1 MATLG
6 EWTVI
11 LQFFGVILNFRLSD
25 KSKKNIFH
33 GLWLLSTVEMMS
45 KCWKLMHDP
54 QDNGF
59 TLQSFELSKGTKGTV
74 P

>member
-11 LQFFGVILNFRLSD
+11 LQFIVVMLNLRWLTNQ
-25 KSKKNIFH
+25 KNIFY

-45 KCWKLMHDP
+45 KYWKLMHDP

-59 TLQSFELSKGTKGTV
+59 TLQSFELSKGIKGTL

>member
-11 LQFFGVILNFRLSD
+11 LQFIVVILNLRWLTNQ
-25 KSKKNIFH
+25 KNIFH

-59 TLQSFELSKGTKGTV
+59 TLQSFELSKGIKGTV

>member
-11 LQFFGVILNFRLSD
+11 LQFIVVVLNLRLTD
-25 KSKKNIFH
+25 KSKNIFY
-33 GLWLLSTVEMMS
+33 GLWLLSTVEVMS

-59 TLQSFELSKGTKGTV
+59 TLQSFELSKGIKGTL